1 MIKSVMKKI
10 GTNVSVYSKD
20 GEKMGETF
28 GRIKLYKQADKVN
41 YKERLCDVGLI
52 NTDTY
57 IFVGSGEMGG
67 AHIKD
72 DCIIKHDSGSYV
84 VIRHDFS
91 QLNSVNVVWAAMKK
105 VGD

>member
-1 MIKSVMKKI
+1 MIKSVMKRI
-10 GTNVSVYSKD
+10 GSNVSVYSKD
-20 GEKMGETF
+20 GEVLGDTF
-28 GRIKLYKQADKVN
+28 GRIKLYKQADKLS
-41 YKERLCDVGLI
+41 YKERLCDVGLV

-57 IFVGSGEMGG
+57 IFVGSGQGGG
-67 AHIKD
+67 AKIRE

-91 QLNSVNVVWAAMKK
+91 RLNSVEIVWAAMKK